1 MVERSTD
8 PQGKDDLLGRD
19 DEKLRWQIPPRARV
33 TNDPR
38 SRVDYRDPD
47 LSVLLLCA
55 ENGER
60 LVRVHD
66 GALGFRATLLLLI
79 VPDGKRM
86 TTF

>member
-1 MVERSTD
+1 M
-8 PQGKDDLLGRD
+8 
-19 DEKLRWQIPPRARV
+19 IPVAESN
-33 TNDPR
+33 TETL
-38 SRVDYRDPD
+38 PD

-55 ENGER
+55 ENGQR